1 MFLLAAVAPLHR
13 VELQRHPQYGRY
25 TVKKPLRRFNDASRR
40 VRWNTMHL
48 IGQSSQSTYCRFINS
63 CFDAKSAAIKIE
75 KCGKIE
81 KFAQALN
88 EGISSRGKSTYV
100 PTKGAETSRRDD
112 EDAASTMGGGAERTS
127 ARETGP
133 EAPRVL
139 VRPSQPRRLVPRCPA
154 LLWDGSANS
163 STC

>member
-1 MFLLAAVAPLHR
+1 MKDTLEVDEAAGMPIDKGDGRAHR
-13 VELQRHPQYGRY
+13 LEDRC
-25 TVKKPLRRFNDASRR
+25 
-40 VRWNTMHL
+40 
-48 IGQSSQSTYCRFINS
+48 YCRFINS
-63 CFDAKSAAIKIE
+63 CFDAKSAAIKIK

-88 EGISSRGKSTYV
+88 EGLFSRGKSADV
-100 PTKGAETSRRDD
+100 PTQGAETSPRDG

-139 VRPSQPRRLVPRCPA
+139 VRPSPAALSSAYGQDRDSVRGEERR
-154 LLWDGSANS
+154 
-163 STC
+163 

>member
-1 MFLLAAVAPLHR
+1 MGP
-13 VELQRHPQYGRY
+13 
-25 TVKKPLRRFNDASRR
+25 
-40 VRWNTMHL
+40 
-48 IGQSSQSTYCRFINS
+48 ISSYCRFINP

-88 EGISSRGKSTYV
+88 EGLFSRGKSADL
-100 PTKGAETSRRDD
+100 PTQGAETSPRDG

-139 VRPSQPRRLVPRCPA
+139 VRPSQPRRLVPRCAA
-154 LLWDGSANS
+154 LLCDGSANS
-163 STC
+163 STCCSMSG

>member
-1 MFLLAAVAPLHR
+1 MTRTYKRGPYNRDVQLFVHESTYNACWPKLN
-13 VELQRHPQYGRY
+13 GR
-25 TVKKPLRRFNDASRR
+25 
-40 VRWNTMHL
+40 
-48 IGQSSQSTYCRFINS
+48 YCRFINP

-88 EGISSRGKSTYV
+88 EGLFSRGKSADV
-100 PTKGAETSRRDD
+100 PTQGAETSPRDG

-154 LLWDGSANS
+154 LLWDGTEKS
-163 STC
+163 STCRLLAGRARTVSVNPINTVSRG